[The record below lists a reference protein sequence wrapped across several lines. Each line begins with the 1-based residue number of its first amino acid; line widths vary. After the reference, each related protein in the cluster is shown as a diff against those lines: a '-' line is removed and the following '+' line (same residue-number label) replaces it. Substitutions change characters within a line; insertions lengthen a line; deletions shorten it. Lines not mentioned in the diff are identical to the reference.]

1 MSKGFDELL
10 TFPTTFIFRII
21 ASNDQV
27 LQEQYKQG
35 LLAIFPAIEHME
47 ALPSK
52 SGKFS
57 RIHITVVAENA
68 EQIYAGYDALKTC
81 EGIRMV
87 F

>member
-21 ASNDQV
+21 ASNEPSF
-27 LQEQYKQG
+27 QEQYKQA
-35 LLAIFPAIEHME
+35 LLSVFAKIEHME

-57 RIHITVVAENA
+57 RIHVTVRAENA
-68 EQIYAGYDALKTC
+68 QQIYSGYDVLKTC

>member
-21 ASNDQV
+21 ASNDLV
-27 LQEQYKQG
+27 LQEQYKRA
-35 LLAIFPAIEHME
+35 LLTIFSRVEHME

-57 RIHITVVAENA
+57 RIHITVVAKDA
-68 EQIYAGYDALKTC
+68 QQIYAGYDVLKTC

>member
-10 TFPTTFIFRII
+10 TFPTAFIFRII
-21 ASNDQV
+21 ASNDHE
-27 LQEQYKQG
+27 LQEQYQHA
-35 LLAIFPAIEHME
+35 LLSIFPTIENIE

-57 RIHITVVAENA
+57 RIHITVTAENA
-68 EQIYAGYDALKTC
+68 QQIYAGYDVLKTC